1 MKSAEIR
8 DKFLK
13 FFESQGHTIVRASSL
28 VPANDPTLLFTNSGM
43 VQFKDV
49 FTGREKRPYTRATT
63 AQKSLRA
70 GGKHNDLENVGYT
83 ARHHTFFEMLGNFSF
98 GDYFKRDAIRYAWTL
113 LTEVYKLPKDK
124 LWTTVYINDD
134 EAYDIWTREIGV
146 PPERCVRIGDK
157 PGQPQYVSDNFW
169 QMADTGPC
177 GPCSEIFYDHGP
189 EVAGGPPGSPEAD
202 GDRYIEVWNLVFM
215 QFDRDASGTLT
226 PLPKPCVDT
235 GMGLERLAAVLQ
247 HVHSNYEIDLFQT
260 LIRAAARA
268 TGTQDLANNSL
279 KVIADH
285 IRACAFLIADGVI
298 PGNEGRG
305 YVLRRIIRRALRHG
319 YKLGRTQP
327 FFHTLVADLAA
338 EMGGAYPELREQQA
352 RIEAVLRQEE
362 ERFGETLEH
371 GMKILEGALG
381 RLGSGDARMLDGE
394 TAFLLYDT
402 YGFPVDLTADICRE
416 RGIGM
421 DVAGFDQAMERQ
433 REQARAAGKFKM
445 AAGVE
450 YSGTRTRFTGYD
462 YLTGE
467 GKVVALYVDGTPV
480 NEIRAGQSGI
490 VVLDSTPFYAESGG
504 QVGDVGELVGSGG
517 TFEVTDTQ
525 KIQPDVF
532 GHHGTV
538 RSGSIEFG
546 DKVGARV
553 NATLRARSMNNHS
566 ATHLM
571 HAALRKVLGTHVQQK
586 GSLVDAERT
595 RFDFAH
601 DKPMT
606 VDEIRQVEAMVNHA
620 IRSNAQVTPSVMKYD
635 DAIRAGALAF
645 FGDKYGDEVRVIA
658 MGEGDNHHS
667 TELCGGTHVKRTGDI
682 GFFKIVTEGGVAA
695 GVRRV
700 EAVTGEG
707 ALAWVQALDRQIT
720 EVAGALKAPAS
731 EATARIAHLQDSL
744 KSLEKELA
752 RLKGKLASSQGDDLA
767 ARAIDIG
774 GIKVLAAQL
783 EGADAKVLRDTVD
796 QLKNKLKSAAIVL
809 AVVDGAKVQ
818 LAAGVTADATSRIK
832 AGELANFVA
841 QQVGGKGGGRPD
853 MAMAGG
859 SDPTNLAA
867 ALDSVGAWAARQL
880 G

>member
-338 EMGGAYPELREQQA
+338 EMGGAYPELGEQQA

-809 AVVDGAKVQ
+809 AVVDGVKVQ